1 MKFRIYFRTL
11 RFIAYNWGFPFF
23 VGMATALFIAAWSN
37 TQLLDVMADAFDLA
51 ITKACLQ

>member
-11 RFIAYNWGFPFF
+11 RFVAYNWGFPFF
-23 VGMATALFIAAWSN
+23 AGMASALFIAALSN
-37 TQLLDVMADAFDLA
+37 IQLLDVIADAFDLA